1 MSTLK
6 SNNEDMT
13 INADGASSEVKFQI
27 NGVEKASID
36 SSGNLAVSGTLPT
49 GSSTFLDQGTLFSRN
64 SANTLHIPDLVGK
77 VNGTMVEITETTKD
91 LDTAGNWDGVGSFET
106 ASNRAGNDFYV
117 YLLEAGGVVLS
128 NNSTVP
134 DGYTS
139 SNSRKI
145 AGFHCLCTAV
155 GTISGHTLTGYAQG
169 DILPRSVWDRFNR
182 PVSAPEGMVKDYS
195 GLWVDIYLNSLSG
208 GDLAS
213 VNGGTIIDGATN
225 PDYHW
230 FNFAERLAEIGKKL
244 PFQSEFMSAAEGSNN
259 ETNISG
265 SSDPGTAGGHSDTAG
280 RRMISNIGCE
290 DMAGAYWQWGQD
302 TSADDHSGSSWA
314 VSDTASDGTTYDG
327 ANSIGK
333 GVYYKAP
340 NRVRLGGI
348 WNDGSRCGVRHAYF
362 DDTPL
367 RLHAYSSARGFA
379 ESAANRL

>member
-1 MSTLK
+1 
-6 SNNEDMT
+6 
-13 INADGASSEVKFQI
+13 
-27 NGVEKASID
+27 
-36 SSGNLAVSGTLPT
+36 
-49 GSSTFLDQGTLFSRN
+49 
-64 SANTLHIPDLVGK
+64 
-77 VNGTMVEITETTKD
+77 
-91 LDTAGNWDGVGSFET
+91 
-106 ASNRAGNDFYV
+106 
-117 YLLEAGGVVLS
+117 
-128 NNSTVP
+128 
-134 DGYTS
+134 
-139 SNSRKI
+139 
-145 AGFHCLCTAV
+145 
-155 GTISGHTLTGYAQG
+155 
-169 DILPRSVWDRFNR
+169 
-182 PVSAPEGMVKDYS
+182 VSAPEGMVKDYS

-213 VNGGTIIDGATN
+213 VNGGTIIDGVTN

-230 FNFAERLAEIGKKL
+230 LNFAERLAEIGKKL

-265 SSDPGTAGGHSDTAG
+265 SSDPGTTGGHSDTAG

-290 DMAGAYWQWGQD
+290 DMAGAYYQWGQD
-302 TSADDHSGSSWA
+302 TSADDHSGASWD